1 MEGAFRA
8 MVSVTDTQVGM
19 GVHNTVR
26 RKWMGALFLSQ
37 TATDRILSWK
47 WSVGTFVGTLHQNG
61 GKWRAILLS
70 AHIRA
75 PSVND

>member
-19 GVHNTVR
+19 GCTTPVR

-61 GKWRAILLS
+61 GKSRAILLL
-70 AHIRA
+70 ADIRA
-75 PSVND
+75 PSVSA